1 MVDTVR
7 PDSLANPPK
16 PTKEFQFAW
25 FNMLKCGASIQATNK
40 THGMPSLG
48 LACCSA
54 VIVCLFSFQAP
65 AENSEPG
72 VRNGD
77 AYVAEVLAAM
87 ERRPNVTAKLRYES
101 RLGDETLMGAG
112 NFWQLGT
119 GPQRLTRW
127 EMQTQVADKSA
138 SYVQVF
144 DGRYLWTD
152 RHLPSGRQVRRLDV
166 GNLKARLRSSVGTTA
181 TPSDWEDLISGAE
194 FRGGLSQMLADL
206 LRRYQ
211 FAAPRATE
219 LNGFAL
225 DALIGHW
232 RPEQFAELC
241 PLQGEDQAWPAQL
254 PHHVL
259 LMVGRNNLFPYLI
272 EFRRAE
278 DANLAENLSG
288 LQPARDP
295 LTRYEIF
302 EVRFADATDSLVFQ
316 FKPGDVDWSDETS
329 LVYDRVNKQHDA
341 AEAQIAARK
350 ARVPK

>member
-1 MVDTVR
+1 MVDTAR

-16 PTKEFQFAW
+16 PTKEFQITW
-25 FNMLKCGASIQATNK
+25 FNMLRSSASTSTKDNAQ
-40 THGMPSLG
+40 GLQSLG
-48 LACCSA
+48 VACSTA
-54 VIVCLFSFQAP
+54 LIVCLLSLQIHAQDAVP
-65 AENSEPG
+65 VA
-72 VRNGD
+72 RDGD
-77 AYVAEVLAAM
+77 SYMAEVLAAM
-87 ERRPNVTAKLRYES
+87 ERRPNVSAKLRYEA
-101 RLGDETLMGAG
+101 RLGDEALMGAG

-152 RHLPSGRQVRRLDV
+152 RYLPSGRQVRRLDV
-166 GNLKARLRSSVGTTA
+166 GNLKARLRSSTGSSTTA
-181 TPSDWEDLISGAE
+181 SSWEDLVSSAE
-194 FRGGLSQMLADL
+194 YRGGISQMLADL

-211 FAAPRATE
+211 FAAPHATE
-219 LNGFAL
+219 LHGFAL
-225 DALIGHW
+225 DALIGRW

-241 PLQGEDQAWPAQL
+241 PIQGAEQPWPVQL

-259 LMVGRNNLFPYLI
+259 VMVGRNNLFPYLI
-272 EFRRAE
+272 EFRHAE
-278 DANLAENLSG
+278 DANLAENLNG
-288 LQPARDP
+288 LQPAHDP

-302 EVRFADATDSLVFQ
+302 EVRFTDATDSMVFQ

-341 AEAQIAARK
+341 GEAQIAARK
-350 ARVPK
+350 GSEQK